1 MVRLSGDNNSG
12 YDSGYSGRDSE
23 ASNGI
28 SNPDLQASVPQILQ
42 QLDTIRTSHKHVL
55 QLWQHK
61 KLKLDQC
68 FQLRLFEQDCEK
80 AFIFILLYY
89 VFFCDIYMALSIC
102 YKLIYL
108 IFIVLYNVT

>member
-1 MVRLSGDNNSG
+1 MLRLSGDNNSG

-80 AFIFILLYY
+80 VKRYY
-89 VFFCDIYMALSIC
+89 VFYSDTYMDLSVC
-102 YKLIYL
+102 L
-108 IFIVLYNVT
+108 IFII

>member
-1 MVRLSGDNNSG
+1 MFRLSGDNNSG

-80 AFIFILLYY
+80 VKCYY
-89 VFFCDIYMALSIC
+89 VFYCDTCMDLSLC
-102 YKLIYL
+102 L
-108 IFIVLYNVT
+108 IFIIL

>member
-1 MVRLSGDNNSG
+1 MFRLSGDNNSG

-80 AFIFILLYY
+80 VLKCLLRNILCKCE
-89 VFFCDIYMALSIC
+89 V
-102 YKLIYL
+102 
-108 IFIVLYNVT
+108 

>member
-1 MVRLSGDNNSG
+1 MLRLSGDNNSG

-80 AFIFILLYY
+80 VKCYY
-89 VFFCDIYMALSIC
+89 VFYCDTYMDLSLC
-102 YKLIYL
+102 L
-108 IFIVLYNVT
+108 IFIIL

>member
-1 MVRLSGDNNSG
+1 MLRLSGDNNSG

-80 AFIFILLYY
+80 VKCCY
-89 VFFCDIYMALSIC
+89 VFSCNTYMDLSLC
-102 YKLIYL
+102 LV
-108 IFIVLYNVT
+108 FIIL